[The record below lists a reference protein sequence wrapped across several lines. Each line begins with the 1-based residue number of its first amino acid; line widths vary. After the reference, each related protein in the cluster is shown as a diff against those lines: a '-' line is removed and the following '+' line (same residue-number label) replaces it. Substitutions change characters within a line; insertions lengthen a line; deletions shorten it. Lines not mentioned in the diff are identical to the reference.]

1 MGRIDFSK
9 KIKKIVKKRVSY
21 IKYILKKRNALHLS
35 DNTIKDVSDSSSAKI
50 VFENLVFNNI
60 ILELLYSL
68 AVLIVCTIPIYI
80 INRFFPVILGK
91 KKKIQ

>member
-9 KIKKIVKKRVSY
+9 KIKKILKKRVSY

-68 AVLIVCTIPIYI
+68 AVLIVCTVPIYI

>member
-1 MGRIDFSK
+1 MFIVGRYK
-9 KIKKIVKKRVSY
+9 

>member
-9 KIKKIVKKRVSY
+9 KIKKIVKKRFSY
-21 IKYILKKRNALHLS
+21 IEYILKKRNALHLS

>member
-9 KIKKIVKKRVSY
+9 KIKKILKKRLSY